1 MPETPKV
8 FRKKSKVK
16 TWYNGLA
23 RETLAEDYLSER
35 APNGS
40 RVPAG
45 SVATGNTVAEFH
57 GYPTLPSDDAE
68 SEVKMEGQQSQQ
80 PDNMAVVMGQLKQ
93 LLTKQ
98 AETDRTLA
106 NIQKKDTDQSFA
118 KTWEE
123 SAGPETRKTPLVG
136 S

>member
-16 TWYNGLA
+16 TWFNGLA
-23 RETLAEDYLSER
+23 RETLAGDYLSER

-45 SVATGNTVAEFH
+45 SVATENTVAEFH
-57 GYPTLPSDDAE
+57 GYLTLPSDD
-68 SEVKMEGQQSQQ
+68 SEYEVEMEGQQSQQ

-118 KTWEE
+118 KKWEE
-123 SAGPETRKTPLVG
+123 SAVPETRTHG
-136 S
+136 

>member
-16 TWYNGLA
+16 TWFNGLA
-23 RETLAEDYLSER
+23 RETLAGDYLSER

-57 GYPTLPSDDAE
+57 GYLTLPSDD
-68 SEVKMEGQQSQQ
+68 SEYEVEMEGQQSQQ
-80 PDNMAVVMGQLKQ
+80 PDNMAVVMGQMKQ

-98 AETDRTLA
+98 AETDRTLE
-106 NIQKKDTDQSFA
+106 IYTEKGYGPVFCQGMGGICSTRDQD
-118 KTWEE
+118 
-123 SAGPETRKTPLVG
+123 PLVG